1 MHNDITNADGLVIA
15 ANFVDSGS
23 TAEFLWTEIGTGIT
37 TDASV
42 LFQYMYALLWRRA
55 CRRGGTLSERE
66 HHTWAFVSDLSA
78 VRKGEQIF
86 KCAVAQL
93 VRLVSWRRRTSAKYQ
108 PGGAT
113 QRREMWQLQTCNSW
127 DVLINTL
134 EPYSS
139 SSGSLFSSNYSLTLV
154 YAATADCLVWR
165 QLFTHLYVGLLY
177 RSHRVLMWL
186 ALYELLLNRVY
197 EKIRYYW
204 IVNELYIRPN

>member
-1 MHNDITNADGLVIA
+1 VHNDITNADGLVIA

-154 YAATADCLVWR
+154 CCHGGLFSLKTTFHTSVRRPIVPFSQSFDVARLIRAATE
-165 QLFTHLYVGLLY
+165 QGL
-177 RSHRVLMWL
+177 RKNT
-186 ALYELLLNRVY
+186 LLLNCQ
-197 EKIRYYW
+197 W
-204 IVNELYIRPN
+204 